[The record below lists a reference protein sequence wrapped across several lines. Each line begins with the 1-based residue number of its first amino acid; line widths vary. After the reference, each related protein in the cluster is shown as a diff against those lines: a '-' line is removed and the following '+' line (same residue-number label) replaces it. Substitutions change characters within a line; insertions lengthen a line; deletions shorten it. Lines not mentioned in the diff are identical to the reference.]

1 MYAKLMKDIKGSGT
15 PQPGSSAYPHLK
27 NQATWAEMAEA
38 MNASEGFPLSKSKL
52 EELHKDV
59 LCASEQATLDST
71 HGKLIPIQ
79 LHLTKGLQ
87 ALKESAVFS
96 PFSCMKWS

>member
-1 MYAKLMKDIKGSGT
+1 MYARLMEDIKGSRT
-15 PQPGSSAYPHLK
+15 PQPGSSVYTHLK
-27 NQATWAEMAEA
+27 NQPTWAKMAEA

-59 LCASEQATLDST
+59 LCSSTQATT
-71 HGKLIPIQ
+71 HGGLISIQ

-87 ALKESAVFS
+87 ALKE
-96 PFSCMKWS
+96 